1 MASYGKESL
10 VRLTLLMGVL
20 LAVIGGQFM
29 LGLSHGTSGHSAV
42 SAVSSASADLGATAG
57 DRPEDDRWGPI
68 T

>member
-29 LGLSHGTSGHSAV
+29 LGLSQAMPSHSAV
-42 SAVSSASADLGATAG
+42 SAAGTAPVSPGPTAG
-57 DRPEDDRWGPI
+57 EHPDDDRWGPLN
-68 T
+68 